1 VKGIV
6 AKADIINYYFQDLF
20 LKAWSLKGRRGK
32 KTLHQ
37 VGFKQGILIH
47 SQVITTWPQ
56 VTPIMGVFLYSLSYR
71 V

>member
-32 KTLHQ
+32 KNTSS
-37 VGFKQGILIH
+37 GGIQTRDFDPQPGDNHLATSH
-47 SQVITTWPQ
+47 SYYGSVS
-56 VTPIMGVFLYSLSYR
+56 VLAKL
-71 V
+71 